1 MAVFTPV
8 SPDELQPWI
17 AQFNLG
23 QVQQLQ
29 GISSGIENTNYF
41 VDTDQGQYVLTLF
54 EKLSAQELPFY
65 LGLMGHLAKAGLP
78 CPLPSSNHEGAL
90 FAALKG
96 KPASVVSRLAGK
108 SVMQP
113 NAIHCAAMG
122 AMTAKL
128 HLAAEDYPQAQDN
141 PRGPRWWAKVSP
153 QVMPFL
159 PAEEQAM
166 LSDELEVQFSHRLEP
181 LPRGVVH
188 ADLFRDNVLFNGDE
202 VGGVIDFYFAGAD
215 AWLFDLAVV
224 VNDWCI
230 DADGVLEP
238 LKLNALM
245 SAYQSVRTLTD
256 AERHAW
262 PIILRA
268 AALRFWLSRLF
279 DLHLPRPGELIHPH
293 DPTRFRD
300 ILHHHR
306 DTAKPWTS

>member
-8 SPDELQPWI
+8 SPEELRPWI
-17 AQFNLG
+17 TQFDLG

-41 VDTDQGQYVLTLF
+41 VETERGQYVLTLF
-54 EKLSAQELPFY
+54 EKLSVEELPFY

-78 CPLPSSNHEGAL
+78 CPLPASNHEGAL
-90 FAALKG
+90 FSNLKG

-113 NAIHCAAMG
+113 REIHCGAMG
-122 AMTAKL
+122 AMTARL
-128 HLAAEDYPQAQDN
+128 HLAAADYPPTQDN
-141 PRGPRWWAKVSP
+141 PRGPKWWVRVAP

-159 PAEEQAM
+159 PADEQAM
-166 LSDELEVQFSHRLEP
+166 LKDELEVQFSHRLEP

-188 ADLFRDNVLFNGDE
+188 ADLFRDNILFDGDE
-202 VGGVIDFYFAGAD
+202 IGGVIDFYFAGAD

-230 DADGVLEP
+230 NAEGRLDPQRLA
-238 LKLNALM
+238 ALM
-245 SAYQSVRTLTD
+245 ASYQSVRSLTD
-256 AERHAW
+256 AERRAW
-262 PIILRA
+262 PIVLRA

-279 DLHLPRPGELIHPH
+279 DLYLPRAGELIHPH

-300 ILHHHR
+300 ILRYHR
-306 DTAKPWTS
+306 QTAQPWTS